1 MICWSCEKSA
11 GPGPFCA
18 ACGAILPPDPA
29 ADHFRVL
36 GVAPAYAVD
45 LVVLEQRYKEA
56 ARKMHP
62 DKFARADQ
70 RARRASMAH
79 SVRLNDA
86 WKTLRDP
93 VKRAEYLLTLA
104 GIEVGSEEG
113 TVKTTGNGGNGA
125 TAGEG
130 SGRVRVPVPQEL
142 LMEILE
148 LREALMDARA
158 EGDEATVRKLADDV
172 GQRRAE
178 AMNKVAA
185 AFVATPANVD
195 AAAHELVSVRYFD
208 RFLAEV
214 AHGEREPVGAEVGH
228 AR

>member
-1 MICWSCEKSA
+1 VICWSCEKSA

-18 ACGAILPPDPA
+18 ACGAIQPPDPA

-36 GVAPAYAVD
+36 GIEPAYAVD
-45 LVVLEQRYKEA
+45 LVALEQRYKDA
-56 ARKMHP
+56 ARKRHP

-93 VKRAEYLLTLA
+93 VKRAEYLLSLA

-113 TVKTTGNGGNGA
+113 TVKRANGVSLEESGGNG
-125 TAGEG
+125 
-130 SGRVRVPVPQEL
+130 SRVRVPVPQEL

-148 LREALMDARA
+148 LREALMDARV
-158 EGDEATVRKLADDV
+158 EGDEATVRRLAADV
-172 GQRRAE
+172 GKRRSD
-178 AMNKVAA
+178 AMDKVAT
-185 AFVATPANVD
+185 AFATVPADVD
-195 AAAHELVSVRYFD
+195 AAAHELVAVRYFD
-208 RFLAEV
+208 RFLSEV
-214 AHGEREPVGAEVGH
+214 AHGEREAERAEVGD